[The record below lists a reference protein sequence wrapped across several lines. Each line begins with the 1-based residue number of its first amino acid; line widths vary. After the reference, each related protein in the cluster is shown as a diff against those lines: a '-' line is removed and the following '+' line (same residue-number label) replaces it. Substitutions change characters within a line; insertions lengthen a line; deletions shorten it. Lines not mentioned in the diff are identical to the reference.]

1 MSTAQLEHTDLSA
14 IPGVRVPR
22 QQRSR
27 ERLERMLD
35 AAEDLIA
42 ADGIRATSMAAVA
55 RAAGTSIGAIYARF
69 DNKRAL
75 IHAVH
80 ARFLAR
86 TATLAEAAADPARW
100 AGRSL
105 DEVLEGMIP
114 VAVMAIRGNAGLI
127 RAFLLA
133 AFEDE
138 AMRDRA
144 QAATRRG
151 TKAVI
156 HLIMERRNE
165 VRRPD
170 PEVAADFAM
179 RFVMATAQHSL
190 IFERP
195 TPRRY
200 GDEELARRLVD
211 AVTAYLGGGELAR
224 TP

>member
-1 MSTAQLEHTDLSA
+1 
-14 IPGVRVPR
+14 
-22 QQRSR
+22 
-27 ERLERMLD
+27 MLD

-42 ADGIRATSMAAVA
+42 AEGIRATSMSAVA

-69 DNKRAL
+69 DNKRSVV
-75 IHAVH
+75 HAVH

-86 TATLAEAAADPARW
+86 TAALTEAAADPARW

-105 DEVLEGMIP
+105 DEVVEGMVP

-133 AFEDE
+133 AFEDQE
-138 AMRDRA
+138 MRDRA

-156 HLIMERRNE
+156 QLITERRAE

-190 IFERP
+190 IFEQP
-195 TPRRY
+195 TPHRY
-200 GDEELARRLVD
+200 EDDELARRLVD
-211 AVTAYLGGGELAR
+211 AVRAYLAGGDIAGR
-224 TP
+224 

>member
-1 MSTAQLEHTDLSA
+1 
-14 IPGVRVPR
+14 
-22 QQRSR
+22 
-27 ERLERMLD
+27 MLD
-35 AAEDLIA
+35 AAEELIA
-42 ADGIRATSMAAVA
+42 AEGIRATSMSAVA

-69 DNKRAL
+69 DNKRSL

-86 TATLAEAAADPARW
+86 TAALAEAAADPARW

-105 DEVLEGMIP
+105 DEVVEGMVP
-114 VAVMAIRGNAGLI
+114 VAVMSIRGNAGLI

-133 AFEDE
+133 AFDDE

-156 HLIMERRNE
+156 HLITERGGE
-165 VRRPD
+165 VRRTD

-190 IFERP
+190 IFEQP

-200 GDEELARRLVD
+200 DDDELARRLVD
-211 AVTAYLGGGELAR
+211 AVNAYLAGGDIATR
-224 TP
+224 